1 MGTTVGDRG
10 DTRRDLIVEAARLY
24 YIEELSQAEVGKRL
38 NMVRSNVS
46 KILKQAR
53 AKGYVEIR
61 IVEPSTASL
70 LLEFKLK
77 ERFDL
82 REVDVVASEKTYDRT
97 LISVGKQAARFV
109 ESELKDGVRIAVS
122 WGTSLF
128 QMVEHVQNL
137 SIPHSS
143 VVQLHGGIGANNL
156 EIDGWELARRFARKI
171 DASIHI
177 VHAPLVVRSEE
188 LRDLLILDQ
197 NVAESLELAVHAD
210 AAFLGIG
217 VPDPKYSA
225 LVRAGYISEAESN
238 ELNRIGS
245 VGMICGYF
253 YDIEGKLV
261 ESQVNRQIV
270 SLNLDLVKKIPLRVA
285 VAAGDRK
292 VKALLGAI
300 QGGYVNAL
308 VIDEEAAVG
317 LLESTE

>member
-1 MGTTVGDRG
+1 MGHTVNV
-10 DTRRDLIVEAARLY
+10 RDNRKDLMVETARLY
-24 YIEELSQAEVGKRL
+24 YIEELSQAQIGKRL
-38 NMVRSNVS
+38 NMTRSNVS

-61 IVEPSTASL
+61 IVEPSTSSL

-82 REVDVVASEKTYDRT
+82 REVDVVPSEKTYDRT
-97 LISVGKQAARFV
+97 LISVGKQAARCV
-109 ESELKDGVRIAVS
+109 EAELKEGIRLAIS

-128 QMVEHVQNL
+128 QMVEHVQTL
-137 SIPHSS
+137 SISQSS

-171 DASIHI
+171 GASTHI

-225 LVRAGYISEAESN
+225 LVRAGYISESESN
-238 ELNRIGS
+238 ELNQIGA

-253 YDIEGKLV
+253 YDIDGRLV
-261 ESQVNRQIV
+261 ESRVNRQIV
-270 SLNLDLVKKIPLRVA
+270 SLDLERVKKIPLRVA
-285 VAAGDRK
+285 VAAGERK

-300 QGGYVNAL
+300 CGAYVNSL

-317 LLESTE
+317 LLEISE